1 MSLCRVGRIL
11 LATLYIPPARVSC
24 PNHTSHLVNK
34 ETSTRKEV
42 INFTFLG
49 PGFDGRGMTGSVAG
63 GGRYRTR
70 QALER
75 QIGCFSVEE
84 TTETRACVRELHIF
98 GRGRHGSGQ
107 LASEKRLGSS
117 VRWFCVM
124 HVLQLI
130 IHA

>member
-1 MSLCRVGRIL
+1 MYRF
-11 LATLYIPPARVSC
+11 PARVSSQ
-24 PNHTSHLVNK
+24 NQTSHPVNK
-34 ETSTRKEV
+34 E
-42 INFTFLG
+42 IAFQHLQGGHQLYFLG

-98 GRGRHGSGQ
+98 YRGGHGSGQ
-107 LASEKRLGSS
+107 LASEKRLESS
-117 VRWFCVM
+117 FHWFCVM